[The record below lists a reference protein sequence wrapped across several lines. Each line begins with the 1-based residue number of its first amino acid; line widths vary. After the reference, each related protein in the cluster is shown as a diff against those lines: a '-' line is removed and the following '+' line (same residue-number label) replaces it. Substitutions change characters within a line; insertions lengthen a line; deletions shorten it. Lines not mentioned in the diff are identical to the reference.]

1 MEEQVEQEVQ
11 EQEIVETET
20 VEEQTEP
27 TSEVVEEVSEEE
39 VEVEEKPE
47 PKTVPLDALQDERKK
62 RQELERK
69 LEEISEGVN
78 TLKSQSPPKDIYE
91 AYDRDSQGVVR
102 DLNAEIKRL
111 VGDDPYGNA
120 AQIEQLRDLK
130 DELRRRE
137 FTNIQS
143 QLNQQTT
150 ASKVLS
156 VITKEVPDFAKKV
169 PELERFAIEELGYT
183 PQELQKR
190 TDFALGDDAA
200 REVIRI
206 NKLYEKMTAKP
217 QAKAVKPKPTK
228 VEGPGQGVSKP
239 EIDMNKLIQEAQK
252 SGDWTKVFDARGLLG
267 ED

>member
-1 MEEQVEQEVQ
+1 MN
-11 EQEIVETET
+11 
-20 VEEQTEP
+20 
-27 TSEVVEEVSEEE
+27 S
-39 VEVEEKPE
+39 
-47 PKTVPLDALQDERKK
+47 
-62 RQELERK
+62 
-69 LEEISEGVN
+69 
-78 TLKSQSPPKDIYE
+78 LKSQSPPKDIYE
-91 AYDRDSQGVVR
+91 AYDRDSNGVVR

-120 AQIEQLRDLK
+120 SQIEQLRDLK

-183 PQELQKR
+183 QQELQKR
-190 TDFALGDDAA
+190 TDFALGEDAA

-206 NKLYEKMTAKP
+206 HKLYEKMTAKP
-217 QAKAVKPKPTK
+217 QAKTVKPKATK

-239 EIDMNKLIQEAQK
+239 EIDMSKLMAEAQK
-252 SGDWTKVFDARGLLG
+252 TGDWTKVFDARGLLG